1 MMLSL
6 NEVIMDAAKTIK
18 IITASATALTN
29 LALLVGIVWSI
40 AAGLPVIMPVV
51 LGALLLPFGYFSFAD
66 YKYFFGKK

>member
-1 MMLSL
+1 
-6 NEVIMDAAKTIK
+6 MDAAKTIK